1 MPRTFPSNLLRMQ
14 RKAESLLMPA
24 PQAALVDGDAEPWI
38 AVEAEFAAQRTDPYQ
53 RIRLMVLAVLKLFG
67 GHRPTRGDDPP
78 GGAARP
84 FKIERLNAIANRR
97 QAGIAFERMP
107 ANPKHVPYAAAA

>member
-14 RKAESLLMPA
+14 RKAEPLIMPA
-24 PQAALVDGDAEPWI
+24 PQAALVDGDCEPWI
-38 AVEAEFAAQRTDPYQ
+38 AVDAGFAAQRTDPYQ
-53 RIRLMVLAVLKLFG
+53 RIRLMVLAVLNLFG

-84 FKIERLNAIANRR
+84 IRIERLNVVANRP
-97 QAGIAFERMP
+97 QAVIAFERSP
-107 ANPKHVPYAAAA
+107 ANPKNAPYAAAA